1 VKEVADMPKVDG
13 GELVVEFLKAQG
25 VRRIFTVSGGGI
37 LPIYDACRDQGIELV
52 HTRGELGASFM
63 AEAWARTTRE
73 PGVCLVTQGPGT
85 TYVLS
90 ALHTAMNAA
99 SPMIVIAGR
108 APVSQWERGAVQEM
122 DPIPVVRS
130 VTKWA
135 RTVPDAGRIG
145 EYLSIAYR
153 HALSGRPGPVFLDIP
168 ADVLRDQVERETMWM
183 PSGFRAE
190 SRPQGDPNAVERAA
204 KLIAE
209 ARRPV
214 VITGGGIWWSDAGE
228 ELRRLVDLAHLP
240 LFQDRLG
247 RGAVEANH
255 PLNFGL
261 AVLSLNDVLCR
272 ALEECDLLL
281 LAGGRLDFN
290 VGMGQPPFI
299 NPDARMIQV
308 DIEAEELGRNREL
321 DVGIV
326 GDAHSVLTQLAD
338 VLEGH
343 IDAMRVADWLALLQE
358 EQQRREEAL
367 APDLNSS
374 DVPIHPLRLCREV
387 RDFMGPDGILTTGGG
402 DIEFWGRM
410 IFEPSRPGHYLRAG
424 QTGCLGAA
432 TPYAISAKM
441 AHPDK
446 RVAALIGDGEFGY
459 SAMEMETAV
468 RYGSPIVCVIAMD
481 CAWGMIRW
489 QQVLGYGESR
499 AHACDLEVR
508 AYEKVVEALGGYGEL
523 VTEPGEIRP
532 ALERA
537 FASGKPACLNVVTQS
552 VVSPDTSWPW
562 RIPERYKKG

>member
-1 VKEVADMPKVDG
+1 MPKVAG

-37 LPIYDACRDQGIELV
+37 LPIYDACLDEGIQLI
-52 HTRGELGASFM
+52 HTRSERGASFM

-99 SPMIVIAGR
+99 NPMIVIAGR
-108 APVSQWERGAVQEM
+108 APVSQWEMGAVQEL

-135 RTVPDAGRIG
+135 RTVLDVRRIG
-145 EYLSIAYR
+145 EYLSMAYR

-168 ADVLRDQVERETMWM
+168 ADVLRDEVDRETVWM
-183 PSGFRAE
+183 PSSFRAE
-190 SRPQGDPNAVERAA
+190 SRPQGDPHAIERAA
-204 KLIAE
+204 ELIAE

-214 VITGGGIWWSDAGE
+214 VITGGGIWWSQADEA
-228 ELRRLVDLAHLP
+228 LRRLVDLAHLP

-247 RGAVEANH
+247 RGAVEAHH

-281 LAGGRLDFN
+281 LMGGRLDFN
-290 VGMGQPPFI
+290 IGLGRPPFL

-308 DIEAEELGRNREL
+308 DIEAEELGHNRDL
-321 DVGIV
+321 AVGIV
-326 GDAHSVLTQLAD
+326 GDARSVLTQLAD
-338 VLEGH
+338 ALEGR
-343 IDAMRVADWLALLQE
+343 IDAMRVADWLDVLRE
-358 EQQRREEAL
+358 EQLRRAGTL
-367 APDLNSS
+367 APGLNSS
-374 DVPIHPLRLCREV
+374 DVPIHPLRLCREIQ
-387 RDFMGPDGILTTGGG
+387 DFVGPDGILTTGGG

-410 IFEPSRPGHYLRAG
+410 IFEPSYSGYYLRAG

-441 AHPDK
+441 AHPDR
-446 RVAALIGDGEFGY
+446 RVVALVGDGEFGY

-468 RYGSPIVCVIAMD
+468 RYDSPIVCVVAMD
-481 CAWGMIRW
+481 RAWSMIRW
-489 QQVLGYGESR
+489 QQVLGYGENR

-508 AYEKVVEALGGYGEL
+508 AYEKVVEALGGYGER
-523 VTEPGEIRP
+523 VTEPDAIRP

-537 FASGKPACLNVVTQS
+537 FASGRPACLNVATQS
-552 VVSPDTSWPW
+552 VISPDTNWPW
-562 RIPERYKKG
+562 RIPERYKER